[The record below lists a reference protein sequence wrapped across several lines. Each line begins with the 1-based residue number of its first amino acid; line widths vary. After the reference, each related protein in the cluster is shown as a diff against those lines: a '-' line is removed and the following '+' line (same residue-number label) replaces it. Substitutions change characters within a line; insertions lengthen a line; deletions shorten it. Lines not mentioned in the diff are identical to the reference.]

1 MSAVLNTNVASLRA
15 SNNLLEA
22 QSKMADSVERLS
34 SGLRINRARDDAAGL
49 GVSNSLTAQIN
60 GANQG
65 IRNLNDGIS
74 MVQTAEAAIAAA
86 SDMGQRI
93 LTLATQGANS
103 TWSIDERKSIQAE
116 MAKLLDAMDAIGK
129 RTKFS
134 GNALLG
140 VGLSETESTTKYSLQ
155 ISREI
160 DDKVNLTN
168 GAFRNIGFATTAATE
183 VATFSLTSN
192 YVSGN
197 VVSITDGTR
206 IRQVTVGSEN
216 ATRAEMAAALTTGT
230 TVANKTVVV
239 DTGVIANFWTAT
251 AYVANSN
258 VVTFTATGADRTLVN
273 VADLVVG
280 TTTGNPGFSLQST
293 TQGATAVD
301 AQASTLKTKVD
312 ELSVLLAAGTP
323 NLTNIVTKFN
333 EIQTASQSYVVAL
346 GTQRSLLGAFQ
357 NQIEYTVSN
366 VTELSGNLSAARSRV
381 QDTDYAAETAN
392 LTKGQILQQ
401 AATAMLAQANQ
412 MPNVILTLLK

>member
-1 MSAVLNTNVASLRA
+1 
-15 SNNLLEA
+15 
-22 QSKMADSVERLS
+22 
-34 SGLRINRARDDAAGL
+34 
-49 GVSNSLTAQIN
+49 
-60 GANQG
+60 
-65 IRNLNDGIS
+65 
-74 MVQTAEAAIAAA
+74 
-86 SDMGQRI
+86 
-93 LTLATQGANS
+93 
-103 TWSIDERKSIQAE
+103 
-116 MAKLLDAMDAIGK
+116 MDAIGR

-155 ISREI
+155 ISSEI

-192 YVSGN
+192 YLSGQI
-197 VVSITDGTR
+197 VEITDGTR
-206 IRQVTVGSEN
+206 TRKITVGTSG
-216 ATRAEMAAALTTGT
+216 ATREQMGAALAGGAD
-230 TVANKTVVV
+230 VANVTTKA
-239 DTGVIANFWTAT
+239 DTGGTFGDFWTAT
-251 AYVANSN
+251 AYAANSN
-258 VVTFTATGADRTLVN
+258 VVTFTATNAVGATARTSVN
-273 VADLVVG
+273 VSDLTVG
-280 TTTGNPGFSLQST
+280 SGNGIALQST
-293 TQGATAVD
+293 TQGATAAD

-312 ELSVLLAAGTP
+312 ELSALLTAGTP
-323 NLTNIVTKFN
+323 NLPNIVTKFN

-366 VTELSGNLSAARSRV
+366 VTELSSNLSAARSRV